1 VYFST
6 EKEVEVFGTE
16 DIENAPRSEKF
27 WLFLHIS
34 FNPS

>member
-1 VYFST
+1 VKESNPIESAVYFST

-27 WLFLHIS
+27 
-34 FNPS
+34 